1 MDDAPSKPN
10 FFERLI
16 NRLTGDAPETAD
28 EVVNILRQAHERKC
42 LMPTRWCGW
51 KKCSILPN

>member
-28 EVVNILRQAHERKC
+28 EVVNILR
-42 LMPTRWCGW
+42 
-51 KKCSILPN
+51 